1 MRKSLLLPLTLL
13 LSLLLT
19 VPLYAAEE
27 RLVTLNGDITEI
39 IFGLGLGDFVVAV
52 DASSNYPEPV
62 QSLPNLGYQGALSVE
77 AILAHQPTRVLAN
90 TDAGPA
96 EVLQQLEAAGVEVII
111 IANDGT
117 ISAPVNNI
125 RAVASLLGVE
135 EKGEQLARSVEAKIA
150 EAAARGRQLERTP
163 RVLFLYLGS
172 TRMQFGGGVG
182 SPSSAMIEA
191 AGAIDAGAEVGFRGY
206 TPITAESVV
215 AAQPDVIVVTERG
228 INVVGS
234 VEGVLNIPGVALTP
248 AGQAGNIIV
257 FEDLYFIGMGPRT
270 GDALMEFVEALERMQ

>member
-1 MRKSLLLPLTLL
+1 MRNSLLLPLTLL

-39 IFGLGLGDFVVAV
+39 IFGLGLGEFVVAV

-111 IANDGT
+111 IENDGT
-117 ISAPVNNI
+117 INAPANNI

-215 AAQPDVIVVTERG
+215 AAQPDVIVVTDRG

-234 VEGVLNIPGVALTP
+234 VEGVLNVPGVALTP